1 MLITN
6 DLHPLIQKSSCALW
20 GMQHMS
26 SKLVTICFSE
36 RTVPQPFPFSVSIN
50 GSLLKQSGLTIYS
63 AFVEG
68 FVKGRVIFGFLLIL
82 CILFLKG
89 FRQLFLLENFTSE
102 SMSKSLP
109 SSWWKRQ
116 GHLPHNFFSQVCIG
130 KINKNQGYKK
140 TQPTFTTIYSQTLC
154 FTLSQYQLVLLLKLN
169 GYSTGNKMSLPCLLG
184 ASWNKNWKT
193 LVHIFSSSW
202 PPLNRNAI
210 IP

>member
-1 MLITN
+1 MWFAVFEYSEGKRSPGRKMYIFRLCTFIIELNSMLITN

-140 TQPTFTTIYSQTLC
+140 TQPTFTTIL
-154 FTLSQYQLVLLLKLN
+154 LSNPLLYPITIPTCSAAEAERIQY
-169 GYSTGNKMSLPCLLG
+169 
-184 ASWNKNWKT
+184 W
-193 LVHIFSSSW
+193 
-202 PPLNRNAI
+202 
-210 IP
+210 